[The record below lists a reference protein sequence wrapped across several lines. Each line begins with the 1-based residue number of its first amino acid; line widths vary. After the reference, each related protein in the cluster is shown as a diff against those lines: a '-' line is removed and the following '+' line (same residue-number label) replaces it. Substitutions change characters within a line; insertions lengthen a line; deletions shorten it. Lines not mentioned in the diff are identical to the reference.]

1 MTTYDDRRFEM
12 HETLRQLMGD
22 DVAGTIMEHLPP
34 SGWGDVARSHDLVS
48 MEGSLTGQFANIHL
62 KFETIDRRFDEA
74 DRRFTSIDQRLDRLE
89 TRLTAGFATGVV
101 FGLAMI
107 ALQIQT
113 ILSVA

>member
-1 MTTYDDRRFEM
+1 M

-34 SGWGDVARSHDLVS
+34 SGWGDVARSHDLVTLQ
-48 MEGSLTGQFANIHL
+48 GSVN
-62 KFETIDRRFDEA
+62 RRFDEA
-74 DRRFTSIDQRLDRLE
+74 DRRFTSIDRRLDRLE

>member
-34 SGWGDVARSHDLVS
+34 SGWGDVARSHDLVTLQQS
-48 MEGSLTGQFANIHL
+48 VN
-62 KFETIDRRFDEA
+62 RRFDEA
-74 DRRFTSIDQRLDRLE
+74 ERRFTSIDQRIDRIE

-113 ILSVA
+113 ILSIA